1 MRTDGVRADV
11 EVGREH
17 AQVVAVAR
25 PEHHAVLAEAHRLP
39 VAVDRRVLDVVANGH
54 GEAPSRSRAAAQARS
69 SSTSNSSVALGGI
82 TPPAPR
88 AP

>member
-1 MRTDGVRADV
+1 VQQ
-11 EVGREH
+11 

-25 PEHHAVLAEAHRLP
+25 PEHDAVLAEPNRLA

-54 GEAPSRSRAAAQARS
+54 GEVFVGAPVRAGAQARS
-69 SSTSNSSVALGGI
+69 SSTSNSSVAFGGM